1 MPPTVTEMKYG
12 ISRTLDISYEDA
24 VAKTKA
30 ALKEQGFGVL
40 SEIDIRAAM
49 KEKLDIDVPKH
60 IILGACNPP
69 LAHQA
74 LTAEPSISLLLP
86 CNVTVRDVGGKT
98 EVAMIDANQMMGFVG
113 NPALEP
119 VAKQAN
125 EKLREALEAL

>member
-1 MPPTVTEMKYG
+1 MPPSIKQMKYG
-12 ISRTLDISYEDA
+12 FSRLLDVSYEEA

-60 IILGACNPP
+60 LILGACNPP

-86 CNVTVRDVGGKT
+86 CNVTVREVEGKT
-98 EVAMIDANQMMGFVG
+98 EVAMIDASQMMGFVG
-113 NPALEP
+113 NPQLTSIA
-119 VAKQAN
+119 AQAN
-125 EKLREALEAL
+125 EKLRKALEAI

>member
-1 MPPTVTEMKYG
+1 MPPTITEMKYG
-12 ISRTLDISYEDA
+12 ISRVLDVSYEDA
-24 VAKTKA
+24 VAKTRA

-98 EVAMIDANQMMGFVG
+98 EVAMIDASQMMGFVG

-119 VAKQAN
+119 VANQAN
-125 EKLREALEAL
+125 EKLRKALEAL